1 MHMTDKHPHIYTC
14 LGKVINERRKKLG
27 MSQEELAEK
36 SGIDRAFIS
45 NVERGKR
52 SPSFRSVAHLA
63 GGLKMRYSRLVH
75 KCEECERDQNG
86 ESAPE

>member
-1 MHMTDKHPHIYTC
+1 MTGRHQHIYTC

-52 SPSFRSVAHLA
+52 SPSYRSVAHLA
-63 GGLKMRYSRLVH
+63 HGLKMRYSRLVH
-75 KCEECERDQNG
+75 KCEECERLA
-86 ESAPE
+86 ETKEA

>member
-1 MHMTDKHPHIYTC
+1 MTEKHPHIYKC

-27 MSQEELAEK
+27 MSQEELAEQ

-63 GGLKMRYSRLVH
+63 RGLKIKYSRLVH
-75 KCEECERDQNG
+75 RCEECEKDLEERSK
-86 ESAPE
+86 SA

>member
-1 MHMTDKHPHIYTC
+1 MTDKHPHIYTC
-14 LGKVINERRKKLG
+14 LGQVINERRKKLG
-27 MSQEELAEK
+27 MSQEELAAK

-75 KCEECERDQNG
+75 KCEECERTRHEDDGPQ
-86 ESAPE
+86 